1 MLDIVSSKVSIPAA
15 LFAILSPGLLLQLP
29 DKLPFK
35 NANAFG
41 SMQTSQLSVLTHAA
55 VVVLVYHLLAKEL
68 GLVLTKTDL
77 IVVGLLFVLLSP
89 GMLLTLPAGSG
100 GVFMSGQTSVSS
112 IVVHTLVFAVVFAFL
127 RTSFP
132 AYY

>member
-1 MLDIVSSKVSIPAA
+1 MLDIVSAKVSIPAA

-29 DKLPFK
+29 DKLPLK
-35 NANAFG
+35 NANAFA
-41 SMQTSQLSVLTHAA
+41 SMQTSQLSVVTHAA

-89 GMLLTLPAGSG
+89 GILLTLPAGSG

-112 IVVHTLVFAVVFAFL
+112 IVVHTLVFAVVFALL

>member
-1 MLDIVSSKVSIPAA
+1 MLDIVSQKVSIPAA

-35 NANAFG
+35 NANAFA
-41 SMQTSQLSVLTHAA
+41 SMQTSKLSVLTHAA
-55 VVVLVYHLLAKEL
+55 VLVLVYYLIAKEL

-77 IVVGLLFVLLSP
+77 IVIALLFALLSP
-89 GMLLTLPAGSG
+89 GMLLTLPPGSG
-100 GVFMSGQTSVSS
+100 GVFASGQTSFAS
-112 IVVHTLVFAVVFAFL
+112 IAVHTVVFAVVFAFL
-127 RTSFP
+127 RTTFP

>member
-35 NANAFG
+35 NANAFA
-41 SMQTSQLSVLTHAA
+41 SMQTSRKSVVTHAC
-55 VVVLVYHLLAKEL
+55 VLVLVYYFLAKEL

-77 IVVGLLFVLLSP
+77 IVVGALFLLLSP
-89 GMLLTLPAGSG
+89 GIFLTLPPGSG
-100 GVFMSGQTSVSS
+100 GVFMSGQTSLTS
-112 IVVHTLVFAVVFAFL
+112 IVVHTLVFAVVFALL
-127 RTSFP
+127 RTNFP
-132 AYY
+132 ALY